1 MDNDY
6 SYIGVP
12 STTQEVIGNGHHD
25 HPIASSE
32 THTLPDP
39 EVQLEAQPV
48 LSAPMLVGAFLLS
61 ITQNLTSW
69 S

>member
-12 STTQEVIGNGHHD
+12 STTQEVIGNGYHN

-39 EVQLEAQPV
+39 EVQAQPV
-48 LSAPMLVGAFLLS
+48 LSAPMLVGPFLLS
-61 ITQNLTSW
+61 IAQNLTW

>member
-6 SYIGVP
+6 SYVGVT
-12 STTQEVIGNGHHD
+12 SINQEMIGNGDHD

-32 THTLPDP
+32 IHTPPDP
-39 EVQLEAQPV
+39 EVQAQPMR
-48 LSAPMLVGAFLLS
+48 SALVLVGPFLLS
-61 ITQNLTSW
+61 IAQNLTSW